1 MQIVF
6 VKKKK
11 GCKNF
16 MEKQTDSVETVKSI
30 ASDLKAVEPIV
41 SVKNLIVTGKDG
53 RLLVDHLSLQLKR
66 GETLG
71 LVGESGSGKTL
82 TLKSLIGLLPK
93 NLSESYEEKKING
106 NVAMIFQN
114 PMSALD
120 PLCPVFAQLIE
131 VVMIRQNV
139 SKKEAVC
146 RANELIERLGLP
158 KELSKKDRL
167 PSELSGGQCQ
177 RILIAMALA
186 CNPDV
191 LLCDEPTTALDVT
204 VQKQT
209 LDLILSLQKEMNF
222 AILFV
227 THNLAVAAGICSH
240 LAVMHHGKIVE
251 RAVTKEIL
259 LTPKDEYTKML
270 LSAILRI
277 PHRCPQHNNIS
288 LRRSGSKMQKSD
300 VLLEIRNIQASYKE
314 YPALNNVSLDIKK
327 NTVLGLVG
335 ESGSGKS
342 TLAKVIT
349 GLLQADTGEVVFD
362 GEMLYS
368 KKKHLHRK
376 QQCKQ
381 IQMVFQNPEGS
392 LNPKH
397 TIEKILSDAMLFHK
411 VTDRAHVK
419 EKCQE
424 WVQRMELPEDTLSR
438 FPSSFS
444 GGQKQRIA
452 LARAL
457 CVSPKFLIADEP
469 TSALDVSVQLRML
482 QLIKELKRE
491 MGLTILFISHDMGVI
506 YDICDEVAVMKDG
519 KIEETGEKKAFFEN
533 PKTEYGKLLLDS
545 VPTLPYLE

>member
-16 MEKQTDSVETVKSI
+16 MEMQTDSVETVKSI

-41 SVKNLIVTGKDG
+41 SVKNLTVTGKDG

-146 RANELIERLGLP
+146 RAKELIERLGLP

-186 CNPDV
+186 CKPDV

-251 RAVTKEIL
+251 RAATKEIL

-277 PHRCPQHNNIS
+277 PH
-288 LRRSGSKMQKSD
+288 K
-300 VLLEIRNIQASYKE
+300 
-314 YPALNNVSLDIKK
+314 
-327 NTVLGLVG
+327 
-335 ESGSGKS
+335 
-342 TLAKVIT
+342 
-349 GLLQADTGEVVFD
+349 
-362 GEMLYS
+362 
-368 KKKHLHRK
+368 
-376 QQCKQ
+376 
-381 IQMVFQNPEGS
+381 
-392 LNPKH
+392 
-397 TIEKILSDAMLFHK
+397 
-411 VTDRAHVK
+411 
-419 EKCQE
+419 
-424 WVQRMELPEDTLSR
+424 
-438 FPSSFS
+438 
-444 GGQKQRIA
+444 
-452 LARAL
+452 
-457 CVSPKFLIADEP
+457 
-469 TSALDVSVQLRML
+469 
-482 QLIKELKRE
+482 
-491 MGLTILFISHDMGVI
+491 
-506 YDICDEVAVMKDG
+506 
-519 KIEETGEKKAFFEN
+519 
-533 PKTEYGKLLLDS
+533 
-545 VPTLPYLE
+545 

>member
-139 SKKEAVC
+139 SKKEAIC
-146 RANELIERLGLP
+146 RAKELIERLGLP

-240 LAVMHHGKIVE
+240 LAVMHNGKIVE
-251 RAVTKEIL
+251 TGKTKEL
-259 LTPKDEYTKML
+259 LQHPKDDYTKML

-277 PHRCPQHNNIS
+277 PS
-288 LRRSGSKMQKSD
+288 RREQ
-300 VLLEIRNIQASYKE
+300 
-314 YPALNNVSLDIKK
+314 
-327 NTVLGLVG
+327 
-335 ESGSGKS
+335 
-342 TLAKVIT
+342 
-349 GLLQADTGEVVFD
+349 
-362 GEMLYS
+362 
-368 KKKHLHRK
+368 
-376 QQCKQ
+376 
-381 IQMVFQNPEGS
+381 
-392 LNPKH
+392 
-397 TIEKILSDAMLFHK
+397 
-411 VTDRAHVK
+411 
-419 EKCQE
+419 
-424 WVQRMELPEDTLSR
+424 
-438 FPSSFS
+438 
-444 GGQKQRIA
+444 
-452 LARAL
+452 
-457 CVSPKFLIADEP
+457 
-469 TSALDVSVQLRML
+469 
-482 QLIKELKRE
+482 
-491 MGLTILFISHDMGVI
+491 
-506 YDICDEVAVMKDG
+506 
-519 KIEETGEKKAFFEN
+519 
-533 PKTEYGKLLLDS
+533 
-545 VPTLPYLE
+545 

>member
-139 SKKEAVC
+139 SKKEAAC
-146 RANELIERLGLP
+146 RAKELIERLGLP

-251 RAVTKEIL
+251 RAATKEIL

-277 PHRCPQHNNIS
+277 PHR
-288 LRRSGSKMQKSD
+288 
-300 VLLEIRNIQASYKE
+300 
-314 YPALNNVSLDIKK
+314 
-327 NTVLGLVG
+327 
-335 ESGSGKS
+335 
-342 TLAKVIT
+342 
-349 GLLQADTGEVVFD
+349 
-362 GEMLYS
+362 
-368 KKKHLHRK
+368 
-376 QQCKQ
+376 
-381 IQMVFQNPEGS
+381 
-392 LNPKH
+392 
-397 TIEKILSDAMLFHK
+397 
-411 VTDRAHVK
+411 
-419 EKCQE
+419 
-424 WVQRMELPEDTLSR
+424 
-438 FPSSFS
+438 
-444 GGQKQRIA
+444 
-452 LARAL
+452 
-457 CVSPKFLIADEP
+457 
-469 TSALDVSVQLRML
+469 
-482 QLIKELKRE
+482 
-491 MGLTILFISHDMGVI
+491 
-506 YDICDEVAVMKDG
+506 
-519 KIEETGEKKAFFEN
+519 
-533 PKTEYGKLLLDS
+533 
-545 VPTLPYLE
+545 

>member
-6 VKKKK
+6 VKRKK

-16 MEKQTDSVETVKSI
+16 MEMQTDSVETVKSI
-30 ASDLKAVEPIV
+30 ASDLKAAEPIV
-41 SVKNLIVTGKDG
+41 SVKNLTVNGKDG

-139 SKKEAVC
+139 SKKEAAC
-146 RANELIERLGLP
+146 RAKELIERLGLP

-186 CNPDV
+186 CKPDV

-251 RAVTKEIL
+251 RAATKEIL

-277 PHRCPQHNNIS
+277 PHR
-288 LRRSGSKMQKSD
+288 
-300 VLLEIRNIQASYKE
+300 
-314 YPALNNVSLDIKK
+314 
-327 NTVLGLVG
+327 
-335 ESGSGKS
+335 
-342 TLAKVIT
+342 
-349 GLLQADTGEVVFD
+349 
-362 GEMLYS
+362 
-368 KKKHLHRK
+368 
-376 QQCKQ
+376 
-381 IQMVFQNPEGS
+381 
-392 LNPKH
+392 
-397 TIEKILSDAMLFHK
+397 
-411 VTDRAHVK
+411 
-419 EKCQE
+419 
-424 WVQRMELPEDTLSR
+424 
-438 FPSSFS
+438 
-444 GGQKQRIA
+444 
-452 LARAL
+452 
-457 CVSPKFLIADEP
+457 
-469 TSALDVSVQLRML
+469 
-482 QLIKELKRE
+482 
-491 MGLTILFISHDMGVI
+491 
-506 YDICDEVAVMKDG
+506 
-519 KIEETGEKKAFFEN
+519 
-533 PKTEYGKLLLDS
+533 
-545 VPTLPYLE
+545 

>member
-16 MEKQTDSVETVKSI
+16 MEMQTDSVETVKSI

-41 SVKNLIVTGKDG
+41 SVKNLTVTGKDG

-139 SKKEAVC
+139 SKKEAAC
-146 RANELIERLGLP
+146 RAKELIERLGLP

-186 CNPDV
+186 CKPDV

-251 RAVTKEIL
+251 RAATKEIL

-277 PHRCPQHNNIS
+277 PH
-288 LRRSGSKMQKSD
+288 K
-300 VLLEIRNIQASYKE
+300 
-314 YPALNNVSLDIKK
+314 
-327 NTVLGLVG
+327 
-335 ESGSGKS
+335 
-342 TLAKVIT
+342 
-349 GLLQADTGEVVFD
+349 
-362 GEMLYS
+362 
-368 KKKHLHRK
+368 
-376 QQCKQ
+376 
-381 IQMVFQNPEGS
+381 
-392 LNPKH
+392 
-397 TIEKILSDAMLFHK
+397 
-411 VTDRAHVK
+411 
-419 EKCQE
+419 
-424 WVQRMELPEDTLSR
+424 
-438 FPSSFS
+438 
-444 GGQKQRIA
+444 
-452 LARAL
+452 
-457 CVSPKFLIADEP
+457 
-469 TSALDVSVQLRML
+469 
-482 QLIKELKRE
+482 
-491 MGLTILFISHDMGVI
+491 
-506 YDICDEVAVMKDG
+506 
-519 KIEETGEKKAFFEN
+519 
-533 PKTEYGKLLLDS
+533 
-545 VPTLPYLE
+545 

>member
-16 MEKQTDSVETVKSI
+16 MEMQTDSVETVKSI

-41 SVKNLIVTGKDG
+41 SVKNLTVTGKDG

-139 SKKEAVC
+139 SKKEAAC
-146 RANELIERLGLP
+146 RAKELIERLGLP

-186 CNPDV
+186 CKPDV

-251 RAVTKEIL
+251 RAATKEIL

-277 PHRCPQHNNIS
+277 PHR
-288 LRRSGSKMQKSD
+288 
-300 VLLEIRNIQASYKE
+300 
-314 YPALNNVSLDIKK
+314 
-327 NTVLGLVG
+327 
-335 ESGSGKS
+335 
-342 TLAKVIT
+342 
-349 GLLQADTGEVVFD
+349 
-362 GEMLYS
+362 
-368 KKKHLHRK
+368 
-376 QQCKQ
+376 
-381 IQMVFQNPEGS
+381 
-392 LNPKH
+392 
-397 TIEKILSDAMLFHK
+397 
-411 VTDRAHVK
+411 
-419 EKCQE
+419 
-424 WVQRMELPEDTLSR
+424 
-438 FPSSFS
+438 
-444 GGQKQRIA
+444 
-452 LARAL
+452 
-457 CVSPKFLIADEP
+457 
-469 TSALDVSVQLRML
+469 
-482 QLIKELKRE
+482 
-491 MGLTILFISHDMGVI
+491 
-506 YDICDEVAVMKDG
+506 
-519 KIEETGEKKAFFEN
+519 
-533 PKTEYGKLLLDS
+533 
-545 VPTLPYLE
+545 

>member
-1 MQIVF
+1 
-6 VKKKK
+6 
-11 GCKNF
+11 

-191 LLCDEPTTALDVT
+191 LLCDEPTGALDYHT
-204 VQKQT
+204 SKDILELLEQINQDYGT
-209 LDLILSLQKEMNF
+209 TILI
-222 AILFV
+222 V
-227 THNLAVAAGICSH
+227 THNDAIA
-240 LAVMHHGKIVE
+240 
-251 RAVTKEIL
+251 
-259 LTPKDEYTKML
+259 KM
-270 LSAILRI
+270 AHRVLRLRDGQI
-277 PHRCPQHNNIS
+277 IS
-288 LRRSGSKMQKSD
+288 
-300 VLLEIRNIQASYKE
+300 NY
-314 YPALNNVSLDIKK
+314 LN
-327 NTVLGLVG
+327 T
-335 ESGSGKS
+335 
-342 TLAKVIT
+342 
-349 GLLQADTGEVVFD
+349 
-362 GEMLYS
+362 
-368 KKKHLHRK
+368 
-376 QQCKQ
+376 
-381 IQMVFQNPEGS
+381 
-392 LNPKH
+392 
-397 TIEKILSDAMLFHK
+397 
-411 VTDRAHVK
+411 
-419 EKCQE
+419 
-424 WVQRMELPEDTLSR
+424 SR
-438 FPSSFS
+438 
-444 GGQKQRIA
+444 INA
-452 LARAL
+452 
-457 CVSPKFLIADEP
+457 
-469 TSALDVSVQLRML
+469 
-482 QLIKELKRE
+482 KELE
-491 MGLTILFISHDMGVI
+491 W
-506 YDICDEVAVMKDG
+506 
-519 KIEETGEKKAFFEN
+519 
-533 PKTEYGKLLLDS
+533 
-545 VPTLPYLE
+545 

>member
-16 MEKQTDSVETVKSI
+16 MEMQTDSVETVKSI

-139 SKKEAVC
+139 SKKEAAC
-146 RANELIERLGLP
+146 RAKELIERLGLP

-251 RAVTKEIL
+251 RAATKEIL

-277 PHRCPQHNNIS
+277 PHR
-288 LRRSGSKMQKSD
+288 
-300 VLLEIRNIQASYKE
+300 
-314 YPALNNVSLDIKK
+314 
-327 NTVLGLVG
+327 
-335 ESGSGKS
+335 
-342 TLAKVIT
+342 
-349 GLLQADTGEVVFD
+349 
-362 GEMLYS
+362 
-368 KKKHLHRK
+368 
-376 QQCKQ
+376 
-381 IQMVFQNPEGS
+381 
-392 LNPKH
+392 
-397 TIEKILSDAMLFHK
+397 
-411 VTDRAHVK
+411 
-419 EKCQE
+419 
-424 WVQRMELPEDTLSR
+424 
-438 FPSSFS
+438 
-444 GGQKQRIA
+444 
-452 LARAL
+452 
-457 CVSPKFLIADEP
+457 
-469 TSALDVSVQLRML
+469 
-482 QLIKELKRE
+482 
-491 MGLTILFISHDMGVI
+491 
-506 YDICDEVAVMKDG
+506 
-519 KIEETGEKKAFFEN
+519 
-533 PKTEYGKLLLDS
+533 
-545 VPTLPYLE
+545 

>member
-1 MQIVF
+1 LQIVF

-16 MEKQTDSVETVKSI
+16 MEMQTDSVETVKSI
-30 ASDLKAVEPIV
+30 ASDLKAAEPIV
-41 SVKNLIVTGKDG
+41 SVKNLTVTGKDG

-139 SKKEAVC
+139 SKKEASC
-146 RANELIERLGLP
+146 RAKELIERLGLP

-251 RAVTKEIL
+251 RAATKEIL

-277 PHRCPQHNNIS
+277 PHR
-288 LRRSGSKMQKSD
+288 
-300 VLLEIRNIQASYKE
+300 
-314 YPALNNVSLDIKK
+314 
-327 NTVLGLVG
+327 
-335 ESGSGKS
+335 
-342 TLAKVIT
+342 
-349 GLLQADTGEVVFD
+349 
-362 GEMLYS
+362 
-368 KKKHLHRK
+368 
-376 QQCKQ
+376 
-381 IQMVFQNPEGS
+381 
-392 LNPKH
+392 
-397 TIEKILSDAMLFHK
+397 
-411 VTDRAHVK
+411 
-419 EKCQE
+419 
-424 WVQRMELPEDTLSR
+424 
-438 FPSSFS
+438 
-444 GGQKQRIA
+444 
-452 LARAL
+452 
-457 CVSPKFLIADEP
+457 
-469 TSALDVSVQLRML
+469 
-482 QLIKELKRE
+482 
-491 MGLTILFISHDMGVI
+491 
-506 YDICDEVAVMKDG
+506 
-519 KIEETGEKKAFFEN
+519 
-533 PKTEYGKLLLDS
+533 
-545 VPTLPYLE
+545 

>member
-1 MQIVF
+1 MGLQIVF

-16 MEKQTDSVETVKSI
+16 KEKQTDSVETVKSI

-82 TLKSLIGLLPK
+82 TLKSLVGLLPK

-139 SKKEAVC
+139 SKKEAIC
-146 RANELIERLGLP
+146 RAKELIERLGLP

-240 LAVMHHGKIVE
+240 LAVMHNGKIVE
-251 RAVTKEIL
+251 TGKTKEL
-259 LTPKDEYTKML
+259 LQHPKDDYTKML

-277 PHRCPQHNNIS
+277 PS
-288 LRRSGSKMQKSD
+288 RREQ
-300 VLLEIRNIQASYKE
+300 
-314 YPALNNVSLDIKK
+314 
-327 NTVLGLVG
+327 
-335 ESGSGKS
+335 
-342 TLAKVIT
+342 
-349 GLLQADTGEVVFD
+349 
-362 GEMLYS
+362 
-368 KKKHLHRK
+368 
-376 QQCKQ
+376 
-381 IQMVFQNPEGS
+381 
-392 LNPKH
+392 
-397 TIEKILSDAMLFHK
+397 
-411 VTDRAHVK
+411 
-419 EKCQE
+419 
-424 WVQRMELPEDTLSR
+424 
-438 FPSSFS
+438 
-444 GGQKQRIA
+444 
-452 LARAL
+452 
-457 CVSPKFLIADEP
+457 
-469 TSALDVSVQLRML
+469 
-482 QLIKELKRE
+482 
-491 MGLTILFISHDMGVI
+491 
-506 YDICDEVAVMKDG
+506 
-519 KIEETGEKKAFFEN
+519 
-533 PKTEYGKLLLDS
+533 
-545 VPTLPYLE
+545 

>member
-30 ASDLKAVEPIV
+30 ASDLKAVEQIV
-41 SVKNLIVTGKDG
+41 SVKNLTVTGKDG

-139 SKKEAVC
+139 SKKEAIC
-146 RANELIERLGLP
+146 RAKELIERLGLP

-251 RAVTKEIL
+251 TGKTKEL
-259 LTPKDEYTKML
+259 LQHPKGNYTKML

-277 PHRCPQHNNIS
+277 PS
-288 LRRSGSKMQKSD
+288 RREQ
-300 VLLEIRNIQASYKE
+300 
-314 YPALNNVSLDIKK
+314 
-327 NTVLGLVG
+327 
-335 ESGSGKS
+335 
-342 TLAKVIT
+342 
-349 GLLQADTGEVVFD
+349 
-362 GEMLYS
+362 
-368 KKKHLHRK
+368 
-376 QQCKQ
+376 
-381 IQMVFQNPEGS
+381 
-392 LNPKH
+392 
-397 TIEKILSDAMLFHK
+397 
-411 VTDRAHVK
+411 
-419 EKCQE
+419 
-424 WVQRMELPEDTLSR
+424 
-438 FPSSFS
+438 
-444 GGQKQRIA
+444 
-452 LARAL
+452 
-457 CVSPKFLIADEP
+457 
-469 TSALDVSVQLRML
+469 
-482 QLIKELKRE
+482 
-491 MGLTILFISHDMGVI
+491 
-506 YDICDEVAVMKDG
+506 
-519 KIEETGEKKAFFEN
+519 
-533 PKTEYGKLLLDS
+533 
-545 VPTLPYLE
+545 

>member
-16 MEKQTDSVETVKSI
+16 MEMQTDSVETVKSI
-30 ASDLKAVEPIV
+30 ASDLKAAEPIV
-41 SVKNLIVTGKDG
+41 SVKNLTVTGKDG

-139 SKKEAVC
+139 SKKEAAC
-146 RANELIERLGLP
+146 RAKELIERLGLP
-158 KELSKKDRL
+158 KELTKKDRL

-186 CNPDV
+186 CKPDV

-251 RAVTKEIL
+251 RAATKEIL

-277 PHRCPQHNNIS
+277 PH
-288 LRRSGSKMQKSD
+288 K
-300 VLLEIRNIQASYKE
+300 
-314 YPALNNVSLDIKK
+314 
-327 NTVLGLVG
+327 
-335 ESGSGKS
+335 
-342 TLAKVIT
+342 
-349 GLLQADTGEVVFD
+349 
-362 GEMLYS
+362 
-368 KKKHLHRK
+368 
-376 QQCKQ
+376 
-381 IQMVFQNPEGS
+381 
-392 LNPKH
+392 
-397 TIEKILSDAMLFHK
+397 
-411 VTDRAHVK
+411 
-419 EKCQE
+419 
-424 WVQRMELPEDTLSR
+424 
-438 FPSSFS
+438 
-444 GGQKQRIA
+444 
-452 LARAL
+452 
-457 CVSPKFLIADEP
+457 
-469 TSALDVSVQLRML
+469 
-482 QLIKELKRE
+482 
-491 MGLTILFISHDMGVI
+491 
-506 YDICDEVAVMKDG
+506 
-519 KIEETGEKKAFFEN
+519 
-533 PKTEYGKLLLDS
+533 
-545 VPTLPYLE
+545 

>member
-16 MEKQTDSVETVKSI
+16 MEMQTDSVETVKSI
-30 ASDLKAVEPIV
+30 ASDLKAAEPIV
-41 SVKNLIVTGKDG
+41 SVKNLTVTGKDG

-131 VVMIRQNV
+131 VIMIRQNV
-139 SKKEAVC
+139 SKKEAAC
-146 RANELIERLGLP
+146 RAKELIERLGLP

-186 CNPDV
+186 CKPDV

-251 RAVTKEIL
+251 RAATKEIL

-277 PHRCPQHNNIS
+277 PHR
-288 LRRSGSKMQKSD
+288 
-300 VLLEIRNIQASYKE
+300 
-314 YPALNNVSLDIKK
+314 
-327 NTVLGLVG
+327 
-335 ESGSGKS
+335 
-342 TLAKVIT
+342 
-349 GLLQADTGEVVFD
+349 
-362 GEMLYS
+362 
-368 KKKHLHRK
+368 
-376 QQCKQ
+376 
-381 IQMVFQNPEGS
+381 
-392 LNPKH
+392 
-397 TIEKILSDAMLFHK
+397 
-411 VTDRAHVK
+411 
-419 EKCQE
+419 
-424 WVQRMELPEDTLSR
+424 
-438 FPSSFS
+438 
-444 GGQKQRIA
+444 
-452 LARAL
+452 
-457 CVSPKFLIADEP
+457 
-469 TSALDVSVQLRML
+469 
-482 QLIKELKRE
+482 
-491 MGLTILFISHDMGVI
+491 
-506 YDICDEVAVMKDG
+506 
-519 KIEETGEKKAFFEN
+519 
-533 PKTEYGKLLLDS
+533 
-545 VPTLPYLE
+545 

>member
-16 MEKQTDSVETVKSI
+16 MEMQTDSVETVKSI

-139 SKKEAVC
+139 RKKEAVC

-251 RAVTKEIL
+251 RAATKEIL

-277 PHRCPQHNNIS
+277 PHR
-288 LRRSGSKMQKSD
+288 
-300 VLLEIRNIQASYKE
+300 
-314 YPALNNVSLDIKK
+314 
-327 NTVLGLVG
+327 
-335 ESGSGKS
+335 
-342 TLAKVIT
+342 
-349 GLLQADTGEVVFD
+349 
-362 GEMLYS
+362 
-368 KKKHLHRK
+368 
-376 QQCKQ
+376 
-381 IQMVFQNPEGS
+381 
-392 LNPKH
+392 
-397 TIEKILSDAMLFHK
+397 
-411 VTDRAHVK
+411 
-419 EKCQE
+419 
-424 WVQRMELPEDTLSR
+424 
-438 FPSSFS
+438 
-444 GGQKQRIA
+444 
-452 LARAL
+452 
-457 CVSPKFLIADEP
+457 
-469 TSALDVSVQLRML
+469 
-482 QLIKELKRE
+482 
-491 MGLTILFISHDMGVI
+491 
-506 YDICDEVAVMKDG
+506 
-519 KIEETGEKKAFFEN
+519 
-533 PKTEYGKLLLDS
+533 
-545 VPTLPYLE
+545 

>member
-16 MEKQTDSVETVKSI
+16 MEMQTDSVETVKSI
-30 ASDLKAVEPIV
+30 ASDLKAAEPIV
-41 SVKNLIVTGKDG
+41 SVKNLTVTGKDG

-93 NLSESYEEKKING
+93 NLSESYEEKNING

-139 SKKEAVC
+139 SKKEASC
-146 RANELIERLGLP
+146 RAKKLIERLGLP

-186 CNPDV
+186 CKPDV

-251 RAVTKEIL
+251 RAATKEIL

-277 PHRCPQHNNIS
+277 PHR
-288 LRRSGSKMQKSD
+288 
-300 VLLEIRNIQASYKE
+300 
-314 YPALNNVSLDIKK
+314 
-327 NTVLGLVG
+327 
-335 ESGSGKS
+335 
-342 TLAKVIT
+342 
-349 GLLQADTGEVVFD
+349 
-362 GEMLYS
+362 
-368 KKKHLHRK
+368 
-376 QQCKQ
+376 
-381 IQMVFQNPEGS
+381 
-392 LNPKH
+392 
-397 TIEKILSDAMLFHK
+397 
-411 VTDRAHVK
+411 
-419 EKCQE
+419 
-424 WVQRMELPEDTLSR
+424 
-438 FPSSFS
+438 
-444 GGQKQRIA
+444 
-452 LARAL
+452 
-457 CVSPKFLIADEP
+457 
-469 TSALDVSVQLRML
+469 
-482 QLIKELKRE
+482 
-491 MGLTILFISHDMGVI
+491 
-506 YDICDEVAVMKDG
+506 
-519 KIEETGEKKAFFEN
+519 
-533 PKTEYGKLLLDS
+533 
-545 VPTLPYLE
+545 

>member
-139 SKKEAVC
+139 SKKEASC
-146 RANELIERLGLP
+146 RAKKLIERLGLP

-186 CNPDV
+186 CKPDV

-251 RAVTKEIL
+251 RAATKEIL

-277 PHRCPQHNNIS
+277 PHR
-288 LRRSGSKMQKSD
+288 
-300 VLLEIRNIQASYKE
+300 
-314 YPALNNVSLDIKK
+314 
-327 NTVLGLVG
+327 
-335 ESGSGKS
+335 
-342 TLAKVIT
+342 
-349 GLLQADTGEVVFD
+349 
-362 GEMLYS
+362 
-368 KKKHLHRK
+368 
-376 QQCKQ
+376 
-381 IQMVFQNPEGS
+381 
-392 LNPKH
+392 
-397 TIEKILSDAMLFHK
+397 
-411 VTDRAHVK
+411 
-419 EKCQE
+419 
-424 WVQRMELPEDTLSR
+424 
-438 FPSSFS
+438 
-444 GGQKQRIA
+444 
-452 LARAL
+452 
-457 CVSPKFLIADEP
+457 
-469 TSALDVSVQLRML
+469 
-482 QLIKELKRE
+482 
-491 MGLTILFISHDMGVI
+491 
-506 YDICDEVAVMKDG
+506 
-519 KIEETGEKKAFFEN
+519 
-533 PKTEYGKLLLDS
+533 
-545 VPTLPYLE
+545 

>member
-41 SVKNLIVTGKDG
+41 SVKNLILTGKDG

-139 SKKEAVC
+139 SKKEAVS

-158 KELSKKDRL
+158 KELSKNDRL

-177 RILIAMALA
+177 RILISMALA

-251 RAVTKEIL
+251 RAATKEIL

-277 PHRCPQHNNIS
+277 PHR
-288 LRRSGSKMQKSD
+288 
-300 VLLEIRNIQASYKE
+300 
-314 YPALNNVSLDIKK
+314 
-327 NTVLGLVG
+327 
-335 ESGSGKS
+335 
-342 TLAKVIT
+342 
-349 GLLQADTGEVVFD
+349 
-362 GEMLYS
+362 
-368 KKKHLHRK
+368 
-376 QQCKQ
+376 
-381 IQMVFQNPEGS
+381 
-392 LNPKH
+392 
-397 TIEKILSDAMLFHK
+397 
-411 VTDRAHVK
+411 
-419 EKCQE
+419 
-424 WVQRMELPEDTLSR
+424 
-438 FPSSFS
+438 
-444 GGQKQRIA
+444 
-452 LARAL
+452 
-457 CVSPKFLIADEP
+457 
-469 TSALDVSVQLRML
+469 
-482 QLIKELKRE
+482 
-491 MGLTILFISHDMGVI
+491 
-506 YDICDEVAVMKDG
+506 
-519 KIEETGEKKAFFEN
+519 
-533 PKTEYGKLLLDS
+533 
-545 VPTLPYLE
+545 

>member
-1 MQIVF
+1 
-6 VKKKK
+6 
-11 GCKNF
+11 
-16 MEKQTDSVETVKSI
+16 MEMQTDSVETVKSI
-30 ASDLKAVEPIV
+30 ASDLKAAEPIV
-41 SVKNLIVTGKDG
+41 SVKNLTVTGEDG

-146 RANELIERLGLP
+146 CANELIERLGLP

-251 RAVTKEIL
+251 RAATKEIL

-277 PHRCPQHNNIS
+277 PHR
-288 LRRSGSKMQKSD
+288 
-300 VLLEIRNIQASYKE
+300 
-314 YPALNNVSLDIKK
+314 
-327 NTVLGLVG
+327 
-335 ESGSGKS
+335 
-342 TLAKVIT
+342 
-349 GLLQADTGEVVFD
+349 
-362 GEMLYS
+362 
-368 KKKHLHRK
+368 
-376 QQCKQ
+376 
-381 IQMVFQNPEGS
+381 
-392 LNPKH
+392 
-397 TIEKILSDAMLFHK
+397 
-411 VTDRAHVK
+411 
-419 EKCQE
+419 
-424 WVQRMELPEDTLSR
+424 
-438 FPSSFS
+438 
-444 GGQKQRIA
+444 
-452 LARAL
+452 
-457 CVSPKFLIADEP
+457 
-469 TSALDVSVQLRML
+469 
-482 QLIKELKRE
+482 
-491 MGLTILFISHDMGVI
+491 
-506 YDICDEVAVMKDG
+506 
-519 KIEETGEKKAFFEN
+519 
-533 PKTEYGKLLLDS
+533 
-545 VPTLPYLE
+545 

>member
-11 GCKNF
+11 GCKSF

-139 SKKEAVC
+139 RKKEAVC

-251 RAVTKEIL
+251 RAATKEIL

-277 PHRCPQHNNIS
+277 PHR
-288 LRRSGSKMQKSD
+288 
-300 VLLEIRNIQASYKE
+300 
-314 YPALNNVSLDIKK
+314 
-327 NTVLGLVG
+327 
-335 ESGSGKS
+335 
-342 TLAKVIT
+342 
-349 GLLQADTGEVVFD
+349 
-362 GEMLYS
+362 
-368 KKKHLHRK
+368 
-376 QQCKQ
+376 
-381 IQMVFQNPEGS
+381 
-392 LNPKH
+392 
-397 TIEKILSDAMLFHK
+397 
-411 VTDRAHVK
+411 
-419 EKCQE
+419 
-424 WVQRMELPEDTLSR
+424 
-438 FPSSFS
+438 
-444 GGQKQRIA
+444 
-452 LARAL
+452 
-457 CVSPKFLIADEP
+457 
-469 TSALDVSVQLRML
+469 
-482 QLIKELKRE
+482 
-491 MGLTILFISHDMGVI
+491 
-506 YDICDEVAVMKDG
+506 
-519 KIEETGEKKAFFEN
+519 
-533 PKTEYGKLLLDS
+533 
-545 VPTLPYLE
+545 

>member
-16 MEKQTDSVETVKSI
+16 MEMQTDSVETVKSI
-30 ASDLKAVEPIV
+30 ASDLKAAEPIV
-41 SVKNLIVTGKDG
+41 SVKNLTVTGKDG

-93 NLSESYEEKKING
+93 NLLESYEEKNING

-139 SKKEAVC
+139 SKKEASC
-146 RANELIERLGLP
+146 RAKELIERLGLP
-158 KELSKKDRL
+158 KGLSKKDRL

-186 CNPDV
+186 CKPDV

-209 LDLILSLQKEMNF
+209 LDLILSLQKEMDF

-251 RAVTKEIL
+251 RAATKEIL

-277 PHRCPQHNNIS
+277 PH
-288 LRRSGSKMQKSD
+288 K
-300 VLLEIRNIQASYKE
+300 
-314 YPALNNVSLDIKK
+314 
-327 NTVLGLVG
+327 
-335 ESGSGKS
+335 
-342 TLAKVIT
+342 
-349 GLLQADTGEVVFD
+349 
-362 GEMLYS
+362 
-368 KKKHLHRK
+368 
-376 QQCKQ
+376 
-381 IQMVFQNPEGS
+381 
-392 LNPKH
+392 
-397 TIEKILSDAMLFHK
+397 
-411 VTDRAHVK
+411 
-419 EKCQE
+419 
-424 WVQRMELPEDTLSR
+424 
-438 FPSSFS
+438 
-444 GGQKQRIA
+444 
-452 LARAL
+452 
-457 CVSPKFLIADEP
+457 
-469 TSALDVSVQLRML
+469 
-482 QLIKELKRE
+482 
-491 MGLTILFISHDMGVI
+491 
-506 YDICDEVAVMKDG
+506 
-519 KIEETGEKKAFFEN
+519 
-533 PKTEYGKLLLDS
+533 
-545 VPTLPYLE
+545 

>member
-16 MEKQTDSVETVKSI
+16 MEMQTDSVETVKSI
-30 ASDLKAVEPIV
+30 ASDLKAAEPIV
-41 SVKNLIVTGKDG
+41 SVKNLKVTGKDG

-66 GETLG
+66 GETLR

-93 NLSESYEEKKING
+93 NLSESYEEKNING

-139 SKKEAVC
+139 SKKEAAC
-146 RANELIERLGLP
+146 RAKELIERLGLP

-186 CNPDV
+186 CKPDV

-251 RAVTKEIL
+251 RAATKEIL

-277 PHRCPQHNNIS
+277 PH
-288 LRRSGSKMQKSD
+288 K
-300 VLLEIRNIQASYKE
+300 
-314 YPALNNVSLDIKK
+314 
-327 NTVLGLVG
+327 
-335 ESGSGKS
+335 
-342 TLAKVIT
+342 
-349 GLLQADTGEVVFD
+349 
-362 GEMLYS
+362 
-368 KKKHLHRK
+368 
-376 QQCKQ
+376 
-381 IQMVFQNPEGS
+381 
-392 LNPKH
+392 
-397 TIEKILSDAMLFHK
+397 
-411 VTDRAHVK
+411 
-419 EKCQE
+419 
-424 WVQRMELPEDTLSR
+424 
-438 FPSSFS
+438 
-444 GGQKQRIA
+444 
-452 LARAL
+452 
-457 CVSPKFLIADEP
+457 
-469 TSALDVSVQLRML
+469 
-482 QLIKELKRE
+482 
-491 MGLTILFISHDMGVI
+491 
-506 YDICDEVAVMKDG
+506 
-519 KIEETGEKKAFFEN
+519 
-533 PKTEYGKLLLDS
+533 
-545 VPTLPYLE
+545 

>member
-41 SVKNLIVTGKDG
+41 SVKNLTVTGKDG
-53 RLLVDHLSLQLKR
+53 RLIVDHLSLQLKR

-93 NLSESYEEKKING
+93 NLSESYEEKTING

-139 SKKEAVC
+139 SKKEAIC
-146 RANELIERLGLP
+146 RAKELIERLGLP
-158 KELSKKDRL
+158 KELSKNDRL

-251 RAVTKEIL
+251 RAATKEIL

-277 PHRCPQHNNIS
+277 PHR
-288 LRRSGSKMQKSD
+288 
-300 VLLEIRNIQASYKE
+300 
-314 YPALNNVSLDIKK
+314 
-327 NTVLGLVG
+327 
-335 ESGSGKS
+335 
-342 TLAKVIT
+342 
-349 GLLQADTGEVVFD
+349 
-362 GEMLYS
+362 
-368 KKKHLHRK
+368 
-376 QQCKQ
+376 
-381 IQMVFQNPEGS
+381 
-392 LNPKH
+392 
-397 TIEKILSDAMLFHK
+397 
-411 VTDRAHVK
+411 
-419 EKCQE
+419 
-424 WVQRMELPEDTLSR
+424 
-438 FPSSFS
+438 
-444 GGQKQRIA
+444 
-452 LARAL
+452 
-457 CVSPKFLIADEP
+457 
-469 TSALDVSVQLRML
+469 
-482 QLIKELKRE
+482 
-491 MGLTILFISHDMGVI
+491 
-506 YDICDEVAVMKDG
+506 
-519 KIEETGEKKAFFEN
+519 
-533 PKTEYGKLLLDS
+533 
-545 VPTLPYLE
+545 

>member
-1 MQIVF
+1 MQIIF

-16 MEKQTDSVETVKSI
+16 MEMQTDSVETVKSI
-30 ASDLKAVEPIV
+30 APDLKAVEPIV
-41 SVKNLIVTGKDG
+41 SVKNLTVTGKDG
-53 RLLVDHLSLQLKR
+53 RLIVDHLSLQLKR

-93 NLSESYEEKKING
+93 NLSESYEEKTING

-139 SKKEAVC
+139 SKKEAIC
-146 RANELIERLGLP
+146 RAKELIERLGLP
-158 KELSKKDRL
+158 KELSKNDRL

-251 RAVTKEIL
+251 RAATKEIL

-277 PHRCPQHNNIS
+277 PHR
-288 LRRSGSKMQKSD
+288 
-300 VLLEIRNIQASYKE
+300 
-314 YPALNNVSLDIKK
+314 
-327 NTVLGLVG
+327 
-335 ESGSGKS
+335 
-342 TLAKVIT
+342 
-349 GLLQADTGEVVFD
+349 
-362 GEMLYS
+362 
-368 KKKHLHRK
+368 
-376 QQCKQ
+376 
-381 IQMVFQNPEGS
+381 
-392 LNPKH
+392 
-397 TIEKILSDAMLFHK
+397 
-411 VTDRAHVK
+411 
-419 EKCQE
+419 
-424 WVQRMELPEDTLSR
+424 
-438 FPSSFS
+438 
-444 GGQKQRIA
+444 
-452 LARAL
+452 
-457 CVSPKFLIADEP
+457 
-469 TSALDVSVQLRML
+469 
-482 QLIKELKRE
+482 
-491 MGLTILFISHDMGVI
+491 
-506 YDICDEVAVMKDG
+506 
-519 KIEETGEKKAFFEN
+519 
-533 PKTEYGKLLLDS
+533 
-545 VPTLPYLE
+545 

>member
-16 MEKQTDSVETVKSI
+16 MEMQTDSVETVKSI
-30 ASDLKAVEPIV
+30 ASDLKAAEPIV
-41 SVKNLIVTGKDG
+41 SVKNLTVTGKDG

-93 NLSESYEEKKING
+93 NLLESYEEKKING

-139 SKKEAVC
+139 SKKEASC
-146 RANELIERLGLP
+146 RAKELIERLGLP

-186 CNPDV
+186 CKPDV

-222 AILFV
+222 VILFV

-251 RAVTKEIL
+251 RAATKEIL

-277 PHRCPQHNNIS
+277 PH
-288 LRRSGSKMQKSD
+288 K
-300 VLLEIRNIQASYKE
+300 
-314 YPALNNVSLDIKK
+314 
-327 NTVLGLVG
+327 
-335 ESGSGKS
+335 
-342 TLAKVIT
+342 
-349 GLLQADTGEVVFD
+349 
-362 GEMLYS
+362 
-368 KKKHLHRK
+368 
-376 QQCKQ
+376 
-381 IQMVFQNPEGS
+381 
-392 LNPKH
+392 
-397 TIEKILSDAMLFHK
+397 
-411 VTDRAHVK
+411 
-419 EKCQE
+419 
-424 WVQRMELPEDTLSR
+424 
-438 FPSSFS
+438 
-444 GGQKQRIA
+444 
-452 LARAL
+452 
-457 CVSPKFLIADEP
+457 
-469 TSALDVSVQLRML
+469 
-482 QLIKELKRE
+482 
-491 MGLTILFISHDMGVI
+491 
-506 YDICDEVAVMKDG
+506 
-519 KIEETGEKKAFFEN
+519 
-533 PKTEYGKLLLDS
+533 
-545 VPTLPYLE
+545 

>member
-16 MEKQTDSVETVKSI
+16 MEMQTDSVETVKSI
-30 ASDLKAVEPIV
+30 ASDLKAAEPIV
-41 SVKNLIVTGKDG
+41 SVKNLKVTGKDG

-93 NLSESYEEKKING
+93 NLSESYEEKNING

-139 SKKEAVC
+139 SKKEAAC
-146 RANELIERLGLP
+146 RAKELIERLGLP

-186 CNPDV
+186 CKPDV

-251 RAVTKEIL
+251 RAATKEIL

-277 PHRCPQHNNIS
+277 PHR
-288 LRRSGSKMQKSD
+288 
-300 VLLEIRNIQASYKE
+300 
-314 YPALNNVSLDIKK
+314 
-327 NTVLGLVG
+327 
-335 ESGSGKS
+335 
-342 TLAKVIT
+342 
-349 GLLQADTGEVVFD
+349 
-362 GEMLYS
+362 
-368 KKKHLHRK
+368 
-376 QQCKQ
+376 
-381 IQMVFQNPEGS
+381 
-392 LNPKH
+392 
-397 TIEKILSDAMLFHK
+397 
-411 VTDRAHVK
+411 
-419 EKCQE
+419 
-424 WVQRMELPEDTLSR
+424 
-438 FPSSFS
+438 
-444 GGQKQRIA
+444 
-452 LARAL
+452 
-457 CVSPKFLIADEP
+457 
-469 TSALDVSVQLRML
+469 
-482 QLIKELKRE
+482 
-491 MGLTILFISHDMGVI
+491 
-506 YDICDEVAVMKDG
+506 
-519 KIEETGEKKAFFEN
+519 
-533 PKTEYGKLLLDS
+533 
-545 VPTLPYLE
+545 

>member
-30 ASDLKAVEPIV
+30 ASDLKAAEPIV
-41 SVKNLIVTGKDG
+41 SVKNLTVTGKDG

-93 NLSESYEEKKING
+93 NLLESYEEKKING

-139 SKKEAVC
+139 SKKEAAC
-146 RANELIERLGLP
+146 RAKELIERLGLP

-186 CNPDV
+186 CKPDV

-251 RAVTKEIL
+251 RAATKEIL

-277 PHRCPQHNNIS
+277 PH
-288 LRRSGSKMQKSD
+288 K
-300 VLLEIRNIQASYKE
+300 
-314 YPALNNVSLDIKK
+314 
-327 NTVLGLVG
+327 
-335 ESGSGKS
+335 
-342 TLAKVIT
+342 
-349 GLLQADTGEVVFD
+349 
-362 GEMLYS
+362 
-368 KKKHLHRK
+368 
-376 QQCKQ
+376 
-381 IQMVFQNPEGS
+381 
-392 LNPKH
+392 
-397 TIEKILSDAMLFHK
+397 
-411 VTDRAHVK
+411 
-419 EKCQE
+419 
-424 WVQRMELPEDTLSR
+424 
-438 FPSSFS
+438 
-444 GGQKQRIA
+444 
-452 LARAL
+452 
-457 CVSPKFLIADEP
+457 
-469 TSALDVSVQLRML
+469 
-482 QLIKELKRE
+482 
-491 MGLTILFISHDMGVI
+491 
-506 YDICDEVAVMKDG
+506 
-519 KIEETGEKKAFFEN
+519 
-533 PKTEYGKLLLDS
+533 
-545 VPTLPYLE
+545 

>member
-16 MEKQTDSVETVKSI
+16 MEMQTDSVETVKSI
-30 ASDLKAVEPIV
+30 ASYLKAVEPIV

-146 RANELIERLGLP
+146 FANELIERLGLP

-240 LAVMHHGKIVE
+240 LAVMHYGKIVE
-251 RAVTKEIL
+251 RAATKEIL

-277 PHRCPQHNNIS
+277 PHR
-288 LRRSGSKMQKSD
+288 
-300 VLLEIRNIQASYKE
+300 
-314 YPALNNVSLDIKK
+314 
-327 NTVLGLVG
+327 
-335 ESGSGKS
+335 
-342 TLAKVIT
+342 
-349 GLLQADTGEVVFD
+349 
-362 GEMLYS
+362 
-368 KKKHLHRK
+368 
-376 QQCKQ
+376 
-381 IQMVFQNPEGS
+381 
-392 LNPKH
+392 
-397 TIEKILSDAMLFHK
+397 
-411 VTDRAHVK
+411 
-419 EKCQE
+419 
-424 WVQRMELPEDTLSR
+424 
-438 FPSSFS
+438 
-444 GGQKQRIA
+444 
-452 LARAL
+452 
-457 CVSPKFLIADEP
+457 
-469 TSALDVSVQLRML
+469 
-482 QLIKELKRE
+482 
-491 MGLTILFISHDMGVI
+491 
-506 YDICDEVAVMKDG
+506 
-519 KIEETGEKKAFFEN
+519 
-533 PKTEYGKLLLDS
+533 
-545 VPTLPYLE
+545 

>member
-16 MEKQTDSVETVKSI
+16 MEMQTDSVETVKSI
-30 ASDLKAVEPIV
+30 ASDLKAAEPIV
-41 SVKNLIVTGKDG
+41 SVKNLTVTGKDG

-139 SKKEAVC
+139 SKKEAAC
-146 RANELIERLGLP
+146 RAKELIERLVLP

-186 CNPDV
+186 CKPDV

-251 RAVTKEIL
+251 RAATKEIL

-277 PHRCPQHNNIS
+277 PH
-288 LRRSGSKMQKSD
+288 K
-300 VLLEIRNIQASYKE
+300 
-314 YPALNNVSLDIKK
+314 
-327 NTVLGLVG
+327 
-335 ESGSGKS
+335 
-342 TLAKVIT
+342 
-349 GLLQADTGEVVFD
+349 
-362 GEMLYS
+362 
-368 KKKHLHRK
+368 
-376 QQCKQ
+376 
-381 IQMVFQNPEGS
+381 
-392 LNPKH
+392 
-397 TIEKILSDAMLFHK
+397 
-411 VTDRAHVK
+411 
-419 EKCQE
+419 
-424 WVQRMELPEDTLSR
+424 
-438 FPSSFS
+438 
-444 GGQKQRIA
+444 
-452 LARAL
+452 
-457 CVSPKFLIADEP
+457 
-469 TSALDVSVQLRML
+469 
-482 QLIKELKRE
+482 
-491 MGLTILFISHDMGVI
+491 
-506 YDICDEVAVMKDG
+506 
-519 KIEETGEKKAFFEN
+519 
-533 PKTEYGKLLLDS
+533 
-545 VPTLPYLE
+545 

>member
-16 MEKQTDSVETVKSI
+16 MEMQTDSVETVKSI
-30 ASDLKAVEPIV
+30 ASDLKAAEPIV
-41 SVKNLIVTGKDG
+41 SVKNLTVTGKDG

-139 SKKEAVC
+139 SKKEASC
-146 RANELIERLGLP
+146 RAKELIERLGLP

-186 CNPDV
+186 CKPDV

-222 AILFV
+222 VILFV

-251 RAVTKEIL
+251 RAATKEIL

-277 PHRCPQHNNIS
+277 PH
-288 LRRSGSKMQKSD
+288 K
-300 VLLEIRNIQASYKE
+300 
-314 YPALNNVSLDIKK
+314 
-327 NTVLGLVG
+327 
-335 ESGSGKS
+335 
-342 TLAKVIT
+342 
-349 GLLQADTGEVVFD
+349 
-362 GEMLYS
+362 
-368 KKKHLHRK
+368 
-376 QQCKQ
+376 
-381 IQMVFQNPEGS
+381 
-392 LNPKH
+392 
-397 TIEKILSDAMLFHK
+397 
-411 VTDRAHVK
+411 
-419 EKCQE
+419 
-424 WVQRMELPEDTLSR
+424 
-438 FPSSFS
+438 
-444 GGQKQRIA
+444 
-452 LARAL
+452 
-457 CVSPKFLIADEP
+457 
-469 TSALDVSVQLRML
+469 
-482 QLIKELKRE
+482 
-491 MGLTILFISHDMGVI
+491 
-506 YDICDEVAVMKDG
+506 
-519 KIEETGEKKAFFEN
+519 
-533 PKTEYGKLLLDS
+533 
-545 VPTLPYLE
+545 

>member
-1 MQIVF
+1 MGLQIVF

-30 ASDLKAVEPIV
+30 ASDLKAVEQIV
-41 SVKNLIVTGKDG
+41 SVKNLTVTGKDG

-139 SKKEAVC
+139 SKKEAIC
-146 RANELIERLGLP
+146 RAKELIERLGLP

-251 RAVTKEIL
+251 TGKTKEL
-259 LTPKDEYTKML
+259 LQHPKGNYTKML

-277 PHRCPQHNNIS
+277 PS
-288 LRRSGSKMQKSD
+288 RREQ
-300 VLLEIRNIQASYKE
+300 
-314 YPALNNVSLDIKK
+314 
-327 NTVLGLVG
+327 
-335 ESGSGKS
+335 
-342 TLAKVIT
+342 
-349 GLLQADTGEVVFD
+349 
-362 GEMLYS
+362 
-368 KKKHLHRK
+368 
-376 QQCKQ
+376 
-381 IQMVFQNPEGS
+381 
-392 LNPKH
+392 
-397 TIEKILSDAMLFHK
+397 
-411 VTDRAHVK
+411 
-419 EKCQE
+419 
-424 WVQRMELPEDTLSR
+424 
-438 FPSSFS
+438 
-444 GGQKQRIA
+444 
-452 LARAL
+452 
-457 CVSPKFLIADEP
+457 
-469 TSALDVSVQLRML
+469 
-482 QLIKELKRE
+482 
-491 MGLTILFISHDMGVI
+491 
-506 YDICDEVAVMKDG
+506 
-519 KIEETGEKKAFFEN
+519 
-533 PKTEYGKLLLDS
+533 
-545 VPTLPYLE
+545 

>member
-16 MEKQTDSVETVKSI
+16 MEMQTDSVETVKSI
-30 ASDLKAVEPIV
+30 ASDLKAAEPIV
-41 SVKNLIVTGKDG
+41 SVKNLTVTGKDG

-93 NLSESYEEKKING
+93 NLLESYEEKKING

-146 RANELIERLGLP
+146 RAKELIERLGLP

-186 CNPDV
+186 CKPDV

-251 RAVTKEIL
+251 RAATKEIL

-277 PHRCPQHNNIS
+277 PH
-288 LRRSGSKMQKSD
+288 K
-300 VLLEIRNIQASYKE
+300 
-314 YPALNNVSLDIKK
+314 
-327 NTVLGLVG
+327 
-335 ESGSGKS
+335 
-342 TLAKVIT
+342 
-349 GLLQADTGEVVFD
+349 
-362 GEMLYS
+362 
-368 KKKHLHRK
+368 
-376 QQCKQ
+376 
-381 IQMVFQNPEGS
+381 
-392 LNPKH
+392 
-397 TIEKILSDAMLFHK
+397 
-411 VTDRAHVK
+411 
-419 EKCQE
+419 
-424 WVQRMELPEDTLSR
+424 
-438 FPSSFS
+438 
-444 GGQKQRIA
+444 
-452 LARAL
+452 
-457 CVSPKFLIADEP
+457 
-469 TSALDVSVQLRML
+469 
-482 QLIKELKRE
+482 
-491 MGLTILFISHDMGVI
+491 
-506 YDICDEVAVMKDG
+506 
-519 KIEETGEKKAFFEN
+519 
-533 PKTEYGKLLLDS
+533 
-545 VPTLPYLE
+545 